1 MFVRC
6 KGFKLNLYS
15 PSRTI
20 IKGRKVGPNFSV
32 DVDGF
37 GIFLNFLSDM
47 QQGALVAKLS
57 ISLTHVMMLDSCRT
71 SKNRESRVAVQDRSR
86 EASDDGVGGV

>member
-1 MFVRC
+1 MMNPEEMADQFKSLGKKMKSQKNLRQFLNGVQLFVRC

-20 IKGRKVGPNFSV
+20 IKSRKIGPNFSV

-37 GIFLNFLSDM
+37 GIFLNFLSD
-47 QQGALVAKLS
+47 
-57 ISLTHVMMLDSCRT
+57 I
-71 SKNRESRVAVQDRSR
+71 
-86 EASDDGVGGV
+86 